1 MRGEAGHAHPF
12 PIKGTEGMVVNFP
25 RCCRPI
31 PGDEIVGIFSPGKGI
46 VVHRQECR
54 NLGDF
59 QRQKDKW
66 LDVEWASESG
76 ADFSTGIRVELSNR
90 RGALAEVAAVIAEMG
105 SNIENV
111 QSHEKDGMTTT
122 LDFLLMVHGR
132 QHLAQIIRRLR
143 ANTSVLRI
151 YRVPR

>member
-1 MRGEAGHAHPF
+1 
-12 PIKGTEGMVVNFP
+12 
-25 RCCRPI
+25 
-31 PGDEIVGIFSPGKGI
+31 
-46 VVHRQECR
+46 
-54 NLGDF
+54 
-59 QRQKDKW
+59 
-66 LDVEWASESG
+66 
-76 ADFSTGIRVELSNR
+76 
-90 RGALAEVAAVIAEMG
+90 MG